1 MSLDNSNVITR
12 KSDKTPALK
21 VETKKSTSWIP
32 SMLNPFSPS
41 SDDKNDEKSLVKLDT
56 LPVSKNTM
64 KNTIQNSEPSTP
76 SDSDS
81 ENEESSFFSLS
92 NFSPFNWS
100 YKFIFF
106 VIIVFALLGLNILRM
121 AGTTLNVAGSL
132 IDVAA
137 IFFDK
142 KVGFIFNMIGMGAS
156 NTVKKTSKMSAEG
169 TKTLAT
175 AADNLVQNTVDE
187 IDDLAGMAKNKR
199 TKKESKED
207 TKKEKSKKQKDLED
221 AFERAKNNNN
231 SQKKDSV
238 KSDDSG
244 SVMQRSNGSSKSG
257 WCFIG
262 EDNGFRSCIKVNESD
277 KCMSGDIFPSKDIC
291 VNPSLRN

>member
-21 VETKKSTSWIP
+21 IETKKSTSWIP
-32 SMLNPFSPS
+32 SMLNPFTPS
-41 SDDKNDEKSLVKLDT
+41 SDNNNDEKSLVKLNT
-56 LPVSKNTM
+56 LPENVKKNTM

-81 ENEESSFFSLS
+81 ENEETSFFSLS

-100 YKFIFF
+100 YKFTFF
-106 VIIVFALLGLNILRM
+106 ILIILSLLGFNILKV
-121 AGTTLNVAGSL
+121 AGTSLNVAGSFV
-132 IDVAA
+132 DVAA
-137 IFFDK
+137 TLFDK

-156 NTVKKTSKMSAEG
+156 DTVKKTSKMSATG
-169 TKTLAT
+169 TKTIAT

-187 IDDLAGMAKNKR
+187 IDDLAGIAKNKE
-199 TKKESKED
+199 TKKE

-221 AFERAKNNNN
+221 AFERAKNNNTN
-231 SQKKDSV
+231 SQNKSSI

-244 SVMQRSNGSSKSG
+244 SIMQRSKGSSKAG